1 MFFFKNYAKNE
12 GGRLVRDLFS
22 FFKKALSEVKA
33 SGLQLSFEILR

>member
-12 GGRLVRDLFS
+12 AGRLVRDLFS

-33 SGLQLSFEILR
+33 NGLELSFELLR